1 MEIQELLYK
10 KIKECVW
17 ILVNWGNTG
26 WEDLKT
32 HPVSALCKSITA
44 SQSKPSRPRSQYTAT
59 LRKAKM

>member
-26 WEDLKT
+26 WEDF
-32 HPVSALCKSITA
+32 
-44 SQSKPSRPRSQYTAT
+44 
-59 LRKAKM
+59 